1 VPNLRLVYRENFCC
15 QKLLSDVCLMLVNIF
30 QRNNVC
36 SESKELE
43 NDKSRQKTDLVC
55 NFISFALISKLFS
68 KLSRTFYCLINH
80 AENTCKTACIH

>member
-1 VPNLRLVYRENFCC
+1 MPNLRLVYRENFCC

-43 NDKSRQKTDLVC
+43 NDVPAK
-55 NFISFALISKLFS
+55 N
-68 KLSRTFYCLINH
+68 
-80 AENTCKTACIH
+80 

>member
-55 NFISFALISKLFS
+55 NFMSFALISELFS
-68 KLSRTFYCLINH
+68 
-80 AENTCKTACIH
+80 EV